1 MTKLT
6 YKKTLNTESTVNTGK
21 QWYTLKKEL
30 CYTLRSLCNYIS
42 MYLVILKY
50 LSWIRMLK
58 LNYDGKEHTSDNI
71 SIFIYVNR
79 SINGVSFMKITDYI

>member
-1 MTKLT
+1 
-6 YKKTLNTESTVNTGK
+6 
-21 QWYTLKKEL
+21 
-30 CYTLRSLCNYIS
+30 

-71 SIFIYVNR
+71 SIFIYINR